1 MFKSFQPKLTG
12 AKCRRNVDNFLSA
25 CRKIGVREV
34 CTNSYIECTKA
45 MIIIFAWVASQIF
58 LVFFPNIFCV
68 HCPPVRSSTLNYFL
82 FILTV
87 FNLSF
92 NQSVQLVTADGCPGR
107 CPTSCNNMARS
118 LDLVHLHTFLHP
130 LTSSNAP
137 LRRMAQET
145 RQETREMSELKCVY
159 PNGSNI

>member
-1 MFKSFQPKLTG
+1 
-12 AKCRRNVDNFLSA
+12 
-25 CRKIGVREV
+25 
-34 CTNSYIECTKA
+34 

-82 FILTV
+82 LILTV

-92 NQSVQLVTADGCPGR
+92 NQSVQLVTADGCPGC

-118 LDLVHLHTFLHP
+118 LDP
-130 LTSSNAP
+130 
-137 LRRMAQET
+137 QW
-145 RQETREMSELKCVY
+145 
-159 PNGSNI
+159 I